1 MGLETVDFRRF
12 PLRAGDRLLDLGC
25 GEGRHALEAWCGGRA
40 DVIAADLTLSDLA
53 TVRDRRAAL
62 AGERAASADNALHL
76 LATDALRLPFA
87 DGTFDRVVC
96 SEVLEHLP
104 DYETALDEIC
114 RVLKPGG
121 LLAVSV
127 PRFGPEW
134 VCWKL
139 SRGYRETPGG
149 HVRIFKR
156 GELLHAARMR
166 ELICYASH
174 WAHALH
180 SPYWWL
186 KCLFW
191 ERADHALVR
200 AYHRLLV
207 WDLMSRPPLTRLLE
221 QLLNPLIGKSTVLYF
236 VRGSR

>member
-1 MGLETVDFRRF
+1 MGLETIDFRRF
-12 PLRAGDRLLDLGC
+12 PLQAGQRVLDLGC
-25 GEGRHALEAWCGGRA
+25 GEGRHALEACRLC
-40 DVIAADLTLSDLA
+40 DVEVIAADLNATDLC
-53 TVRDRRAAL
+53 TIRERRDAL
-62 AGERAASADNALHL
+62 QPAPDNQELHVVVANALC
-76 LATDALRLPFA
+76 LPYP
-87 DGTFDRVVC
+87 DHCFDRVIC

-104 DYETALDEIC
+104 DYDSALLEIQ

-134 VCWKL
+134 ICWSL
-139 SRGYRETPGG
+139 ARGYRETPGG

-156 GELLHAARMR
+156 SELLRAVGRHGMF
-166 ELICYASH
+166 CYDSH

-191 ERADHALVR
+191 RHGEDVALVR
-200 AYHRLLV
+200 AYHRFLV
-207 WDLMSRPPLTRLLE
+207 WDLMSNPPLTRLLD

-236 VRGSR
+236 VRGSE